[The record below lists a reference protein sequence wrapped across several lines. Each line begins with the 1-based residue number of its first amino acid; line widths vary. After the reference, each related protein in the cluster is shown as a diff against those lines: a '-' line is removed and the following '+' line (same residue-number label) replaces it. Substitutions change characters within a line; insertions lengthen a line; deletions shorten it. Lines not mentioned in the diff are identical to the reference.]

1 MRVLKLFDP
10 PNIDR
15 LANFSWLVKSI
26 THKFVVF
33 FSVEHL
39 EMKDEAILLY
49 DKIVKVTVFFSYLAE
64 QLEKSV
70 LRKKEKKLVT
80 LFLVTPLLVTPLRGL
95 LTT

>member
-1 MRVLKLFDP
+1 MRVLKLFDR

-70 LRKKEKKLVT
+70 LRKKEKNSLRC
-80 LFLVTPLLVTPLRGL
+80 FLLRRYPLRRYGVY
-95 LTT
+95 